1 MQADLPPSSVTPAR
15 RQHPLLI
22 AAAIAVIIF
31 CLVATAAVMGWI
43 PSTLGGGSNRTLS
56 DAERLALS
64 SKMEQQDSAAAAI
77 NPAPPV
83 AAARPAVIVA
93 PVVTAP
99 AQQNYVP
106 AETLPPPRPAQ
117 AVAEVAPP
125 PARDWCENCGNIESI
140 RTITT
145 RAQGSGV
152 GAGAGAILGGLLG
165 NQVGSGHGRQLAT
178 VAGAVGGAVA
188 GNQIEG
194 SMHANHSYE
203 IRVRLD
209 NGKYRTF
216 HQKNAP
222 AWRDGDRVRIVK
234 GSLRSVA

>member
-1 MQADLPPSSVTPAR
+1 MQADLPPSSPTPAR

-22 AAAIAVIIF
+22 AAAIAVIVF

-64 SKMEQQDSAAAAI
+64 SKMEQQDSAAAVL
-77 NPAPPV
+77 PPP
-83 AAARPAVIVA
+83 PAVIAA
-93 PVVTAP
+93 PVVATP
-99 AQQNYVP
+99 GRQNFVP
-106 AETLPPPRPAQ
+106 ETTLPPPRSSQ
-117 AVAEVAPP
+117 TVAEVAPP

-209 NGKYRTF
+209 TGKYRTF
-216 HQKNAP
+216 HQQNAP

>member
-1 MQADLPPSSVTPAR
+1 MQTDLPPSSVTPAR

-22 AAAIAVIIF
+22 AAAIAVILF
-31 CLVATAAVMGWI
+31 CLIATAAVMGWI

-64 SKMEQQDSAAAAI
+64 SKMEQQDSAAAAVS
-77 NPAPPV
+77 PLPPV
-83 AAARPAVIVA
+83 SQMAPAAVEAPAVMAA
-93 PVVTAP
+93 PVVTTPVPLPAP
-99 AQQNYVP
+99 
-106 AETLPPPRPAQ
+106 Q
-117 AVAEVAPP
+117 AVADVAPP
-125 PARDWCENCGNIESI
+125 PARDWCDNCGNIESI

-165 NQVGSGHGRQLAT
+165 NQIGSGHGRQLAT

-194 SMHANHSYE
+194 GMHANHSYE

-216 HQKNAP
+216 HQTSAP
-222 AWRDGDRVRIVK
+222 AWRYGDRVRIVK
-234 GSLRSVA
+234 GGLRPVA

>member
-1 MQADLPPSSVTPAR
+1 MQADLPPSSVTTR

-22 AAAIAVIIF
+22 AAAIAVILF
-31 CLVATAAVMGWI
+31 CLIATAAVMGWI
-43 PSTLGGGSNRTLS
+43 PSTLGGSNRTLS

-64 SKMEQQDSAAAAI
+64 SKMEQQDSAAAVS
-77 NPAPPV
+77 PLPPV
-83 AAARPAVIVA
+83 SQMAPAERAERAAPALMA
-93 PVVTAP
+93 TPVVTAP
-99 AQQNYVP
+99 APLP
-106 AETLPPPRPAQ
+106 APQ

-125 PARDWCENCGNIESI
+125 PARDWCDNCGNIESI

-165 NQVGSGHGRQLAT
+165 NQIGSGHGRQLAT

-194 SMHANHSYE
+194 TMHANHSYE

-216 HQKNAP
+216 HQTSAP

-234 GSLRSVA
+234 GGLRSVA